1 MKPLVTTFL
10 ISFLAFTSCSLFGGG
25 DPGPNI
31 PGKIVFSAKD
41 DEGTSQIYT
50 MKANGTDVK
59 QLTHFGPDGG
69 AADPAWSPD
78 GQRIVF
84 ANYTGATTLGP
95 YLYVMDTDGGNMRPL
110 KRMQRESPK
119 ALIGSAPAW
128 SPDGTK
134 IAYQVCTNCERGG
147 EDYEIV
153 VVDAAGETY
162 DPDQVHAVTDHP
174 ASDTHPAWSPDSRRI
189 AFVSDR
195 DYIDADTLRFREDLY
210 VVKTDGSNLKRLTK
224 TGYVKEAQWNP
235 EDNFIIFRSFGS
247 NPGLYR
253 VNLQSLDVT
262 LVKKDL
268 KKEIQLHPVALNST
282 GTRLLVVTYEFNRSH
297 QNTLYIL
304 NIKNGQMQEI
314 YSKTSNNANFAL
326 MGADWFTPNNR

>member
-162 DPDQVHAVTDHP
+162 DPNQVHAVTDHP
-174 ASDTHPAWSPDSRRI
+174 ASDTNPAWSPDGSRI

-195 DYIDADTLRFREDLY
+195 DYVEADTMRYRTDLY
-210 VVKTDGSNLKRLTK
+210 IVDADGSNLTRLTQ
-224 TGYVKEAQWNP
+224 TGNATRPTWNP
-235 EDNFIIFRSFGS
+235 NGKTIAYEWNRQG
-247 NPGLYR
+247 NNVY
-253 VNLQSLDVT
+253 
-262 LVKKDL
+262 LVD
-268 KKEIQLHPVALNST
+268 IST
-282 GTRLLVVTYEFNRSH
+282 GNITTIHSGLQFSGYPMWNRDGSKLLVSGRETDKSKPEMRLLK
-297 QNTLYIL
+297 
-304 NIKNGQMQEI
+304 IKD
-314 YSKTSNNANFAL
+314 NNADILQKIELDEQAI
-326 MGADWFTPNNR
+326 GRDYDWYISTKN